1 MSKPQAFAEQVLPA
15 WKRAVLK
22 IGSSLLAGD
31 GGLSPRNAVH
41 LAAFVHAARAQGREV
56 VIVSSGAVAAGRAV
70 LHATP
75 RPGAAMAERQALA
88 ALGQAKLMAF
98 WQGLFAQ
105 PVAQV
110 LLTHD
115 DVRNRRRYLNARATL
130 QELLRCGAL
139 PIVNENDTVSV
150 DELKLGDNDTLGAIV
165 AALIDADV
173 LFIATDIDGLYDRD
187 PRAHADAKPLA
198 TVVDPGED
206 VLAMAS
212 GAGTAVGTGGMRTKI
227 LAARGAAMAGI
238 DTILFNGTRADVALG
253 LGADRLRG
261 TRLVAGRSRIAA
273 RKQWLRHAPVRGGTL
288 VVDDGAAEALCGRG
302 ASLLPSGI
310 VTVYGEFGRGD
321 PVQIATNTGDRII
334 EIAHGISQYSS
345 ADVRRLLRRRSIEI
359 PEILGYSYGDAVVHR
374 DDLALIESGR
384 EWRARRQSADT
395 GRIIVDAGAAL
406 ALIEGGAS
414 LLPVGIVSVH
424 GHFYSGELVDIC
436 LQDTS
441 GVSII
446 ARGVTRYSAEEIRR
460 LVGRRSSDI
469 DGVLGFTRGDT
480 IVHRDDLSLLVDSP
494 REAAD
499 D

>member
-1 MSKPQAFAEQVLPA
+1 MFHEQRIA
-15 WKRAVLK
+15 GWKRAVLK
-22 IGSSLLAGD
+22 VGSSLLAGD

-198 TVVDPGED
+198 SVVDPGED
-206 VLAMAS
+206 VLAMAG
-212 GAGTAVGTGGMRTKI
+212 GAGSAVGTGGMRTKVI
-227 LAARGAAMAGI
+227 AAQRAGAAGI
-238 DTILFNGTRADVALG
+238 DTVLFNGTRAAVAQALG
-253 LGADRLRG
+253 EDRLIG
-261 TRLVAGRSRIAA
+261 TRFIAGRSRIAA
-273 RKQWLRHAPVRGGTL
+273 RKHWLRHAPVEP
-288 VVDDGAAEALCGRG
+288 GAAIAIDAGAVSALVDKG
-302 ASLLPSGI
+302 ASLLPIGA
-310 VTVYGEFGRGD
+310 VDARGEFRRGD
-321 PVQIATNTGDRII
+321 LVEIVRADNADATP
-334 EIAHGISQYSS
+334 
-345 ADVRRLLRRRSIEI
+345 L
-359 PEILGYSYGDAVVHR
+359 
-374 DDLALIESGR
+374 
-384 EWRARRQSADT
+384 
-395 GRIIVDAGAAL
+395 
-406 ALIEGGAS
+406 
-414 LLPVGIVSVH
+414 
-424 GHFYSGELVDIC
+424 
-436 LQDTS
+436 
-441 GVSII
+441 
-446 ARGVTRYSAEEIRR
+446 ARGVTQYSAADIRR
-460 LVGRRSSDI
+460 IARRRSHEI
-469 DGVLGFTRGDT
+469 ETVLGYNYGDT
-480 IVHRDDLSLLVDSP
+480 LVHRDDLSLLIESP
-494 REAAD
+494 REATD

>member
-1 MSKPQAFAEQVLPA
+1 MSKPHAFAEQALPV

-187 PRAHADAKPLA
+187 PRAHADAKPLS

-206 VLAMAS
+206 VLAMAG
-212 GAGTAVGTGGMRTKI
+212 GAGTSIGTGGMRTKVI
-227 LAARGAAMAGI
+227 AAQRAGAAGI
-238 DTILFNGTRADVALG
+238 DTVLFNGTRAAVAQALG
-253 LGADRLRG
+253 EDRLIG
-261 TRLVAGRSRIAA
+261 TRFIAGRSRIAA
-273 RKQWLRHAPVRGGTL
+273 RKHWLRHAPVES
-288 VVDDGAAEALCGRG
+288 GAAIAIDAGAVSALVDKG
-302 ASLLPSGI
+302 ASLLPIGA
-310 VTVYGEFGRGD
+310 VDARGEFRRGD
-321 PVQIATNTGDRII
+321 LVEIVRADDADATP
-334 EIAHGISQYSS
+334 
-345 ADVRRLLRRRSIEI
+345 L
-359 PEILGYSYGDAVVHR
+359 
-374 DDLALIESGR
+374 
-384 EWRARRQSADT
+384 
-395 GRIIVDAGAAL
+395 
-406 ALIEGGAS
+406 
-414 LLPVGIVSVH
+414 
-424 GHFYSGELVDIC
+424 
-436 LQDTS
+436 
-441 GVSII
+441 
-446 ARGVTRYSAEEIRR
+446 ARGVTQYSAADIRR
-460 LVGRRSSDI
+460 IARRRSHEI
-469 DGVLGFTRGDT
+469 ETVLGYNYGDT
-480 IVHRDDLSLLVDSP
+480 IVHRDDLSLLVESP

>member
-1 MSKPQAFAEQVLPA
+1 MSKPHAFAEQALPV

-187 PRAHADAKPLA
+187 PRVHADAKPLA

-206 VLAMAS
+206 VLAMAG
-212 GAGTAVGTGGMRTKI
+212 GAGSAVGTGGMRTKVI
-227 LAARGAAMAGI
+227 AAQRAGAAGI
-238 DTILFNGTRADVALG
+238 DTVLFNGTLAAVAQALG
-253 LGADRLRG
+253 EDRLIG
-261 TRLVAGRSRIAA
+261 TRFIAGRSRIAA
-273 RKQWLRHAPVRGGTL
+273 RKHWLRHAPVEP
-288 VVDDGAAEALCGRG
+288 GAAIAIDAGAVSALVDKG
-302 ASLLPSGI
+302 ASLLPIGA
-310 VTVYGEFGRGD
+310 VGARGEFRRGD
-321 PVQIATNTGDRII
+321 LVEIVRADDADATP
-334 EIAHGISQYSS
+334 
-345 ADVRRLLRRRSIEI
+345 L
-359 PEILGYSYGDAVVHR
+359 
-374 DDLALIESGR
+374 
-384 EWRARRQSADT
+384 
-395 GRIIVDAGAAL
+395 
-406 ALIEGGAS
+406 
-414 LLPVGIVSVH
+414 
-424 GHFYSGELVDIC
+424 
-436 LQDTS
+436 
-441 GVSII
+441 
-446 ARGVTRYSAEEIRR
+446 ARGVTQYSAADIRR
-460 LVGRRSSDI
+460 IARRRSHEI
-469 DGVLGFTRGDT
+469 ETVLGYNYGDT

>member
-1 MSKPQAFAEQVLPA
+1 MSKSHAFAEQTIPA

-22 IGSSLLAGD
+22 VGSSLLAGD

-41 LAAFVHAARAQGREV
+41 LAAFVHACRAQGREV

-187 PRAHADAKPLA
+187 PRADADAKPLA
-198 TVVDPGED
+198 TVVDPGDE
-206 VLAMAS
+206 VLAMAG
-212 GAGTAVGTGGMRTKI
+212 GAGSAVGTGGMRTKVI
-227 LAARGAAMAGI
+227 AAQRAGAAGI
-238 DTILFNGTRADVALG
+238 DTVLFNGTRAAVAQALG
-253 LGADRLRG
+253 EDRLIG
-261 TRLVAGRSRIAA
+261 TRFIAGRSRIAA
-273 RKQWLRHAPVRGGTL
+273 RKHWLRHAPVEP
-288 VVDDGAAEALCGRG
+288 GAAIAIDAGAASALVDKG
-302 ASLLPSGI
+302 ASLLPIGA
-310 VTVYGEFGRGD
+310 VDARGEFRRGD
-321 PVQIATNTGDRII
+321 LVEIVLAETLRADDAAATP
-334 EIAHGISQYSS
+334 
-345 ADVRRLLRRRSIEI
+345 L
-359 PEILGYSYGDAVVHR
+359 
-374 DDLALIESGR
+374 
-384 EWRARRQSADT
+384 
-395 GRIIVDAGAAL
+395 
-406 ALIEGGAS
+406 
-414 LLPVGIVSVH
+414 
-424 GHFYSGELVDIC
+424 
-436 LQDTS
+436 
-441 GVSII
+441 
-446 ARGVTRYSAEEIRR
+446 ARGVTQYSAADIRR
-460 LVGRRSSDI
+460 IARRRSHEI
-469 DGVLGFTRGDT
+469 EAVLGYNYGDT
-480 IVHRDDLSLLVDSP
+480 LVHRDDLSLLVESP
-494 REAAD
+494 REVVD